1 MRRMSR
7 APLPAL
13 LVLAACGGAPAPA
26 DTAAS
31 TSTPASATTATT
43 ATTAPVP
50 GDSSGATPTGSG
62 GASLGGTDTTDA
74 TSTGPVLTT
83 TASSSTSSTDSTTT
97 DSTTIDSTT
106 TDSTTDST
114 TADPPLLTLEHA
126 QFKGTHNSY
135 HQKPLIPFDPSHN
148 YSHVPLAEQLADQ
161 GVRAF
166 ELDVHEGLNGFEVYH
181 ITVIDAVT
189 SCDTLPGCLGAIE
202 MWSVTHPQHLPV
214 VVWIELKDSTGGT
227 PIDAADLDTLD
238 DTIRGVFAE
247 PHLFTP
253 DDLKGDHASVRDAL
267 ADGWPALDSMRG
279 QVLVVLL
286 NVDDP
291 RAGAY
296 TAGFTHLDGRAMF
309 VRATPEQFDMPWTAI
324 AKLGADDDAAIAAAH
339 AAHMLI
345 ATNTCGAGEA
355 DDVCFASLAAA
366 EAAGIH
372 MLKDDF
378 PAEVDG
384 KAYWLDLQDGTPA
397 RCNPVTAPPGCTSLA
412 LEDL

>member
-1 MRRMSR
+1 MRRMPR
-7 APLPAL
+7 AALPAL
-13 LVLAACGGAPAPA
+13 LLLAACGGAPAPA
-26 DTAAS
+26 DPATSSATDATSTAGS
-31 TSTPASATTATT
+31 TSTATTS
-43 ATTAPVP
+43 PVP

-62 GASLGGTDTTDA
+62 SASGTVTTDI
-74 TSTGPVLTT
+74 TSTGPLLTT
-83 TASSSTSSTDSTTT
+83 TASSSTSADSTTTDSTTT
-97 DSTTIDSTT
+97 DSTTADST
-106 TDSTTDST
+106 TTDST

-148 YSHVPLAEQLADQ
+148 YSHAPLAEQLADQ

-166 ELDVHEGLNGFEVYH
+166 ELDVHEGLSDFEVYH

-202 MWSVTHPQHLPV
+202 MWSITHPQHLPV

-227 PIDAADLDTLD
+227 PIDAADLDELD

-267 ADGWPALDSMRG
+267 ADGWPTLDSMRG

-291 RAGAY
+291 RAEAY

-324 AKLGADDDAAIAAAH
+324 AKLGADEDAAIAAAH

-355 DDVCFASLAAA
+355 DDVCFADLAAA

>member
-31 TSTPASATTATT
+31 TSTPASTTTATT

-50 GDSSGATPTGSG
+50 GDSSDATPTGSG
-62 GASLGGTDTTDA
+62 GASLGGTGTTDA

-83 TASSSTSSTDSTTT
+83 TASSSTSSTDSATT
-97 DSTTIDSTT
+97 DSTTTDSTT

-227 PIDAADLDTLD
+227 PIDAADLDKLD

-253 DDLKGDHASVRDAL
+253 DDLKGGHASVRDAL

-384 KAYWLDLQDGTPA
+384 KAYWLDLMDGTPA